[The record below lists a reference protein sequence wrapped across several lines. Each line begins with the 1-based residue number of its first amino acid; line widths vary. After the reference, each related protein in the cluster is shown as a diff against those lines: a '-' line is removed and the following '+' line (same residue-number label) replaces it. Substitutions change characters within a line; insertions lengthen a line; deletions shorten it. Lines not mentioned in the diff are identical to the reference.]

1 MRTDE
6 KRKPLIGK
14 VSAFIKKYDLIRS
27 GDSVICGV
35 SGGADSVCLLHIL
48 LELSGKTGFAL
59 HAVHVH
65 HGIRGAEADEDE
77 QFAEKTAAALGIPYK
92 AYYFDVP
99 AFARKNRK
107 SEEEAGRILRRQAF
121 DTYIRENELRGAKIA
136 LAHHRDDLAETV
148 IFQLARGTGLSGLAG
163 IRPKLTDGSRTVIRP
178 LLGVSRRE
186 IEEWMEEKGLPY
198 RTDRTNLEDDYARN
212 RIRHHVMPYLE
223 EKIHSGAAAHIAQ
236 NALLSGEALD
246 FIEKEAERR
255 GGKYVT
261 KKDGVCLDELIF
273 SEEEPFMVSCIVR
286 RCLKML
292 APHQQDITAK
302 HIEELMKLGRNGNG
316 KRIDLPGGI
325 RAERTYEGL
334 YFYFVPEKNEI
345 EEVFEEPLTLE
356 GRVCCGPWTFTCTE
370 DTGIHLPI
378 PEKPYTKWIDFAII
392 SDELRVRTRR
402 PGDYLT
408 VRSDGARKKL
418 SDYMTDVKMP
428 HALRG
433 RIPLVAD
440 GQEIIWIPGYR
451 LSERYKITEAT
462 KKILRIEA
470 ISNTGASPE
479 LIDENQTIMQEN
491 NYE

>member
-1 MRTDE
+1 MRPDE
-6 KRKPLIGK
+6 KRNPLIGK
-14 VSAFIKKYDLIRS
+14 VSAFIKKYDLIRP

-48 LELSGKTGFAL
+48 RELSGEAGFAL

-65 HGIRGAEADEDE
+65 HGIRGPEADEDE
-77 QFAEKTAAALGIPYK
+77 KFAEKTAAVLGIPYK
-92 AYYFDVP
+92 AFYCDVP
-99 AFARKNRK
+99 AFARRNRK
-107 SEEEAGRILRRQAF
+107 TEEEAGRILRRQAF
-121 DTYIRENELRGAKIA
+121 DAYIREKELRGAKIA

-148 IFQLARGTGLSGLAG
+148 IFQLARGSGLAGLAG
-163 IRPKLTDGSRTVIRP
+163 IRPKVTDGNRTVIRP

-223 EKIHSGAAAHIAQ
+223 EEIHSGAAAHIAQ

-246 FIEKEAERR
+246 FIESEAAKR
-255 GGKYVT
+255 GQKHISV
-261 KKDGVCLDELIF
+261 KDGICLSGHVF
-273 SEEEPFMVSCIVR
+273 SEEEPFMISCIVR

-302 HIEELMKLGRNGNG
+302 HIEDIIKLGKNGNG

-325 RAERTYEGL
+325 RAERTCEGL
-334 YFYFVPEKNEI
+334 RFYFEQEKNEK
-345 EEVFEEPLTLE
+345 EEAFEELLTQT
-356 GRVCCGPWTFTCTE
+356 GQVCCGGWTFSCIE
-370 DTGIHLPI
+370 DSCIRLPI